1 MKELIRYL
9 VIFGSLVFFS
19 SISSAATAICQAS
32 NNRTG
37 QTFSADGG
45 GPTQPEANQVAQS
58 KAMEK
63 CHEESS
69 RWPGQCFAA
78 GCTPT

>member
-1 MKELIRYL
+1 MKTSICRLLIL
-9 VIFGSLVFFS
+9 SSLFCLSNATFS
-19 SISSAATAICQAS
+19 ATAICQAT
-32 NNRTG
+32 NARTG

-45 GPTQPEANQVAQS
+45 GPTQAEANQVAQS

-63 CHEESS
+63 CHNESAG
-69 RWPGQCFAA
+69 WPGQCFTA